1 MAFSVTLRPGAVQD
15 FKALSTKVQAPTAQ
29 TIEALDVN
37 HLYPNTK
44 ALQGNLWPFRRARA
58 GDYRIIYLPD
68 LEQQRVTI
76 VAIGLR
82 ADIYKRLARMSD

>member
-1 MAFSVTLRPGAVQD
+1 MAFALTFRPSAVQD
-15 FKALSTKVQAPTAQ
+15 FEALPAKVQVRIAQ
-29 TIEALDVN
+29 TIEALGVN
-37 HLYPNTK
+37 PFYPNTK
-44 ALQGNLWPFRRARA
+44 ALQGNLWPFRRARV

-82 ADIYKRLARMSD
+82 SDIYKRLSRMSN